1 LCFNCSSCQK
11 VHQNSKGEKK
21 IQNLICLQNDFWE
34 NGYRFAKGISDYCNF
49 VKLLYFQIFQKM
61 TELEE
66 VLADLQEAYERIDQD
81 DYYIIESEER
91 NYKLKMELEKLK
103 EIFTRVSKD
112 RATVEAEL
120 EEVKTE
126 LQNYLPQLRPL
137 CNLCQN
143 PNKRLTS
150 RNSTG
155 FHGACGNILQ
165 KWQKAKARD
174 PNIPDPVYP
183 NY

>member
-1 LCFNCSSCQK
+1 
-11 VHQNSKGEKK
+11 
-21 IQNLICLQNDFWE
+21 
-34 NGYRFAKGISDYCNF
+34 
-49 VKLLYFQIFQKM
+49 M

-126 LQNYLPQLRPL
+126 L
-137 CNLCQN
+137 
-143 PNKRLTS
+143 
-150 RNSTG
+150 
-155 FHGACGNILQ
+155 
-165 KWQKAKARD
+165 
-174 PNIPDPVYP
+174 
-183 NY
+183 

>member
-1 LCFNCSSCQK
+1 VVHLPNLDKPISSLITPLPHLNLQLFSIKNQKVTLLTTPCYCKISNLHECIVPLCFNCSSCQK

-126 LQNYLPQLRPL
+126 L
-137 CNLCQN
+137 
-143 PNKRLTS
+143 
-150 RNSTG
+150 
-155 FHGACGNILQ
+155 
-165 KWQKAKARD
+165 
-174 PNIPDPVYP
+174 
-183 NY
+183 